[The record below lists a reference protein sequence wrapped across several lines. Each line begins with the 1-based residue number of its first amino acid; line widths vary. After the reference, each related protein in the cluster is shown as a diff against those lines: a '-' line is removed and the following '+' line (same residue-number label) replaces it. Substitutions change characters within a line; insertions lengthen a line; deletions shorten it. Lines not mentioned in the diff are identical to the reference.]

1 MEKSLEITILDG
13 LETNPGDLSWEPI
26 YKHGILTVYDDFI
39 TDEDEIVKRIGNSE
53 VVISVDTPITKNIL
67 SKCRNIRY
75 IGAMATG
82 YNHIDIE
89 EADRR
94 GIVVTNVPSY
104 STSSVA
110 KRTIAL
116 LLELSDRVGDLNRIV
131 KEGKWSVPFHHWEIP
146 SFSLENK
153 KMGILGYGNIG
164 KETAKVAKA
173 LGMDVLAYSRSNKEG
188 KDEMVSFVSF
198 SDLLSLSDF
207 ISLHLPL
214 TVETHHII
222 NEETIGKMKDG
233 VVLINTSRG
242 SLIDEKALFF
252 ALKSGK
258 IAAAGLDVMENE
270 PVQNSP
276 LFSLNNT
283 IITPHSAW
291 TGKEA
296 REKLIKETG
305 ENLEAFLEGRER
317 NRISGKGEQ

>member
-1 MEKSLEITILDG
+1 
-13 LETNPGDLSWEPI
+13 
-26 YKHGILTVYDDFI
+26 
-39 TDEDEIVKRIGNSE
+39 
-53 VVISVDTPITKNIL
+53 
-67 SKCRNIRY
+67 
-75 IGAMATG
+75 MATG